1 MSRVVVGIAWFAG
14 VSGATGDFY
23 NSNDEHVSLLQTK
36 VNSVRSQALDHY
48 EAHESPLPSMS
59 SAYYSSGYQGLCMLF
74 KDAHVKSTFFRGNP
88 RKDVDLA
95 DFDDFRVQGIFP
107 LAKSSDGTLEAQ
119 GFNCPLANP
128 RLHEPNSQRTALQS
142 WALKVGDDVIE
153 YYNNDYNTAPMDALQ
168 GLFKVNL
175 ADWKSAV
182 DSVCPPGTGAK
193 LSSWPDGKDWD
204 YYAYERHKSVAYLK
218 SDIWLRICERKDH
231 VNDPCLEALKARISG
246 GEPMLGVNGNPLPT
260 NFLRDQVTGPIPGL
274 PDATIRFHGKDSFQI
289 FNTARDWVIMANFW
303 DKAPLFGVNIHT
315 GGGNWGWQQ
324 PMVTWNLRLAP
335 NLKPVAPDDTLCGS
349 TPPNNYPTTQLQ
361 GPDSLFSIPAQN
373 AMCAWCNWLPSNANY
388 PRTDGVTFAAMPSCV
403 PQVAPPTPPPP
414 PPVSEL
420 CEIEGISMEKAQK
433 ACESFKENSIFW
445 RDCLVD
451 YCASG
456 GDPDTASEELHE
468 LAIDTTTTTPAPEP
482 PTAPA
487 SAVDPEPPTAPASA
501 VDPEP
506 PTAPASAVDD
516 TVDDDASAVGD
527 PHMHTANNKDFDLSN
542 SDLQHRHD

>member
-1 MSRVVVGIAWFAG
+1 
-14 VSGATGDFY
+14 
-23 NSNDEHVSLLQTK
+23 
-36 VNSVRSQALDHY
+36 
-48 EAHESPLPSMS
+48 
-59 SAYYSSGYQGLCMLF
+59 
-74 KDAHVKSTFFRGNP
+74 
-88 RKDVDLA
+88 
-95 DFDDFRVQGIFP
+95 
-107 LAKSSDGTLEAQ
+107 
-119 GFNCPLANP
+119 
-128 RLHEPNSQRTALQS
+128 
-142 WALKVGDDVIE
+142 
-153 YYNNDYNTAPMDALQ
+153 
-168 GLFKVNL
+168 
-175 ADWKSAV
+175 
-182 DSVCPPGTGAK
+182 
-193 LSSWPDGKDWD
+193 
-204 YYAYERHKSVAYLK
+204 
-218 SDIWLRICERKDH
+218 

-274 PDATIRFHGKDSFQI
+274 PDVTIRFHGKESFQI
-289 FNTARDWVIMANFW
+289 FNAARDWVIMANFW

-315 GGGNWGWQQ
+315 GGGNFGWQQ

-420 CEIEGISMEKAQK
+420 CEIEGISMEKAHK

-468 LAIDTTTTTPAPEP
+468 LAIDTTSSTPAPPAVNAPTTPAP
-482 PTAPA
+482 
-487 SAVDPEPPTAPASA
+487 
-501 VDPEP
+501 
-506 PTAPASAVDD
+506 AVDD

-527 PHMHTANNKDFDLSN
+527 PHMHTANNEDFDLSN
-542 SDLQHRHD
+542 ADLQHRHD